1 VVGGAN
7 HSPNQRTGIEPKSS
21 VMCGVLICPPPTSNV
36 GRPLREHHC
45 HTALTAAV
53 SDPTEIYHGRMIR
66 AQRLWLSAVVL
77 TAAATSTA
85 ASGAGS
91 TGTTA
96 GGPGFYNGDQLWDE
110 CRTEPPSR
118 ICDGYVAGIADA
130 MGSAQA
136 LGMGV
141 LGFHACFR
149 VDLAISQL
157 TDVVKLYLHEH
168 PEKRDF
174 LAASLVAD
182 ALARAFPCP

>member
-1 VVGGAN
+1 MWLGVLTTA
-7 HSPNQRTGIEPKSS
+7 PNQRTGIEPKSS
-21 VMCGVLICPPPTSNV
+21 VICGVLICPRRPARSV
-36 GRPLREHHC
+36 GRYGNTTP
-45 HTALTAAV
+45 ALTAAV
-53 SDPTEIYHGRMIR
+53 SDPTEVYHGRMIR

-77 TAAATSTA
+77 AAAATSTA